1 MAKTFEKEMTIF
13 EADTIASYYKKIR
26 ENQDTKNKFNVFS
39 LATQW
44 NLKKNIDALNNA
56 SYYKKIRENQDT
68 KNKFNVFS
76 LATQWNL
83 KKNIDALNKVT
94 ASYNEFRTEKRQE
107 INDRYFSDEMSIET
121 TIKQTDENGE
131 EKEVPG
137 RQVKEEYMES
147 FHKENEDLIAQL
159 LQLSAEKVTVTMTPI
174 DINKE
179 IAQLEE
185 KGDIADVDINMDD
198 LDFLDFFTEK

>member
-1 MAKTFEKEMTIF
+1 MTNTFEKEMTIF
-13 EADTIASYYKKIR
+13 EADTIVSYYKQIR
-26 ENQDTKNKFNVFS
+26 ENPETKNKFNVFS

-44 NLKKNIDALNNA
+44 NLKKNID
-56 SYYKKIRENQDT
+56 
-68 KNKFNVFS
+68 V
-76 LATQWNL
+76 
-83 KKNIDALNKVT
+83 LNKVT

-107 INDRYFSDEMSIET
+107 INDKYFSDEMSVET

-147 FHKENEDLIAQL
+147 FHKENENLLTQL

-179 IAQLEE
+179 IALLEE
-185 KGDIADVDINMDD
+185 KGNLTNIDLNMDD

>member
-44 NLKKNIDALNNA
+44 NLKKNIDALNKA
-56 SYYKKIRENQDT
+56 
-68 KNKFNVFS
+68 
-76 LATQWNL
+76 
-83 KKNIDALNKVT
+83 T

-121 TIKQTDENGE
+121 TIKQTDENGQ

-137 RQVKEEYMES
+137 RQVKKEYMES
-147 FHKENEDLIAQL
+147 FQKENEDLIAH
-159 LQLSAEKVTVTMTPI
+159 
-174 DINKE
+174 
-179 IAQLEE
+179 
-185 KGDIADVDINMDD
+185 
-198 LDFLDFFTEK
+198 

>member
-1 MAKTFEKEMTIF
+1 MTNTFEKEMTIF
-13 EADTIASYYKKIR
+13 EADTIVSYYKQIR
-26 ENQDTKNKFNVFS
+26 ENPETKNKFNVFS

-44 NLKKNIDALNNA
+44 NLKKNID
-56 SYYKKIRENQDT
+56 
-68 KNKFNVFS
+68 V
-76 LATQWNL
+76 
-83 KKNIDALNKVT
+83 LNKVT

-107 INDRYFSDEMSIET
+107 INDKYFSDEMSVET

-147 FHKENEDLIAQL
+147 FHKENENLLIQL

-179 IAQLEE
+179 IALLEE
-185 KGDIADVDINMDD
+185 KGNLTNIDLNMDD

>member
-44 NLKKNIDALNNA
+44 NLKKNID
-56 SYYKKIRENQDT
+56 E
-68 KNKFNVFS
+68 
-76 LATQWNL
+76 
-83 KKNIDALNKVT
+83 LNKAT

-121 TIKQTDENGE
+121 TIKQTDENGQ

-137 RQVKEEYMES
+137 RQVKKEYMES
-147 FHKENEDLIAQL
+147 FQKENEDLIAQL
-159 LQLSAEKVTVTMTPI
+159 LQLSVEKVTVTMTPI
-174 DINKE
+174 DVNKE
-179 IAQLEE
+179 IALLEE

>member
-1 MAKTFEKEMTIF
+1 MTKTFEKEMTIF

-44 NLKKNIDALNNA
+44 NLKKNID
-56 SYYKKIRENQDT
+56 E
-68 KNKFNVFS
+68 
-76 LATQWNL
+76 
-83 KKNIDALNKVT
+83 LNKAT

-179 IAQLEE
+179 IAQFEE

>member
-1 MAKTFEKEMTIF
+1 MANTFKKEMTIF
-13 EADTIASYYKKIR
+13 EADTIVSYYKKIR
-26 ENQDTKNKFNVFS
+26 ENPETKNKFNVFS

-44 NLKKNIDALNNA
+44 NLKKNID
-56 SYYKKIRENQDT
+56 
-68 KNKFNVFS
+68 V
-76 LATQWNL
+76 
-83 KKNIDALNKVT
+83 LNKVT

-107 INDRYFSDEMSIET
+107 INDKYFSDEMSVET

-147 FHKENEDLIAQL
+147 FHKENENLLTQL

-179 IAQLEE
+179 IALLEE
-185 KGDIADVDINMDD
+185 KGNLTNIDLNMDD